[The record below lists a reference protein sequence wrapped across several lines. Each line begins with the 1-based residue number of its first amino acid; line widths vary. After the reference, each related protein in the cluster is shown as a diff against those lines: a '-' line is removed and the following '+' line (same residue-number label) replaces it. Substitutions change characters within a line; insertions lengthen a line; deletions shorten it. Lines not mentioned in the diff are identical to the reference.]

1 MITVTDEAHVEIV
14 KLMEKQEQPVLGVR
28 IKAEAVS
35 PLQANYR
42 LRFVTDEQVE
52 ENDNTIAFEGF
63 NIYVDPDSMGY
74 VEEVTVDFVESLAG
88 RGFKID
94 NPNRVPPHLKGTVA
108 EKVQQIIDDKINP
121 QIASHGGTLTLLDV
135 KDNRAFVKFG
145 GGCQGCGMADVTLK
159 QGVEVLIK
167 ESCPEIEEILDVT
180 DHADGRNPYF
190 QGADH

>member
-108 EKVQQIIDDKINP
+108 EKVQQIIDEKINP

-190 QGADH
+190 QGAAH

>member
-63 NIYVDPDSMGY
+63 NIYVAPDSMGY
-74 VEEVTVDFVESLAG
+74 VEEVTVDFVESLA
-88 RGFKID
+88 GFKID

-167 ESCPEIEEILDVT
+167 ESWPEIEEILDVT

-190 QGADH
+190 QGAAH

>member
-190 QGADH
+190 QGAAH

>member
-1 MITVTDEAHVEIV
+1 MITVTDEAREEII
-14 KLMEKQEQPVLGVR
+14 KLMEKQEQKVLGVR
-28 IKAEAVS
+28 IKAEAIS

-52 ENDNTIAFEGF
+52 DNDNIMEFEGF
-63 NIYVDPDSMGY
+63 NVYVDPDSTSY
-74 VEEVTVDFVESLAG
+74 VEEVSVDFVESLAG

-108 EKVQQIIDDKINP
+108 EKVQQLIDEKINP

-135 KDNRAFVKFG
+135 KENKAFVKFG

-180 DHADGRNPYF
+180 DHAGGTNPYF
-190 QGADH
+190 QGAPH